1 MLGLSEISL
10 FCVSVSEQLKYLFG
24 LFGKGEY
31 LYCANQNAV
40 IMLSRIT
47 HYASRTLSLFLLLIL
62 GASIAFTSCQKN
74 SFYENEEWTVEG
86 TNDLI
91 SDRSNTSGTLE
102 RVVPDFSKLRAL
114 GNMIEDSVSAEVY
127 LQVIEYYG
135 DVVWKQAHLA
145 GASADTSSYIIS
157 VPLVKNDV
165 VTAVILNINE
175 NGEQHV
181 LLKDAQILDAPVSEL
196 LDNHELW
203 QLKLLASSLSNHQYF
218 YNGEIGFFQDKLQE
232 IHRFTD

>member
-1 MLGLSEISL
+1 M
-10 FCVSVSEQLKYLFG
+10 
-24 LFGKGEY
+24 
-31 LYCANQNAV
+31 
-40 IMLSRIT
+40 
-47 HYASRTLSLFLLLIL
+47 
-62 GASIAFTSCQKN
+62 
-74 SFYENEEWTVEG
+74 
-86 TNDLI
+86 
-91 SDRSNTSGTLE
+91 
-102 RVVPDFSKLRAL
+102 
-114 GNMIEDSVSAEVY
+114 
-127 LQVIEYYG
+127 
-135 DVVWKQAHLA
+135 
-145 GASADTSSYIIS
+145 
-157 VPLVKNDV
+157 KNDV